1 MTRREQIARL
11 IDPSSWRV
19 LDSYLEQAK
28 RKYAGQDAGYDPEA
42 FKDRASLAIAA
53 QIMALD
59 AVPDALVAHAAWD
72 AACNEGISVRV
83 PRQHRHRPQPQP
95 PPERRACHGS
105 ALERGANPS
114 PLADESPAADAFLKD
129 PNHDPDP
136 RPRRAD

>member
-42 FKDRASLAIAA
+42 FRDQASLAIAA

-59 AVPDALVAHAAWD
+59 AVPGEDEVEAGARAAWETNRKGQPSWVAMVASSD
-72 AACNEGISVRV
+72 PCDRELVEQLRDETRAALTAAAKVR
-83 PRQHRHRPQPQP
+83 
-95 PPERRACHGS
+95 
-105 ALERGANPS
+105 
-114 PLADESPAADAFLKD
+114 K
-129 PNHDPDP
+129 
-136 RPRRAD
+136 